1 MSAEVEARGLEAGG
15 SQDDGLQ
22 GMKEYRLVKDT
33 ELRFEVENNEIVH
46 VQLKEGL
53 AEVFG
58 TELLKNRT
66 YKFTALSKV
75 AVYTWHG
82 CCLHLKGKT
91 EVAYI
96 AKDTPMTTYLNTHA
110 ALEQMRQQ
118 AEQEGTRGPRVM
130 IVGPTDVGKS
140 TLCRLLLNYAVRVG
154 RRPTFVDIDVGQ
166 GVISVPG
173 TIGALLIE
181 RPADVEEGFSLAG
194 PLVYHFGATTPGNN
208 MKLYTLLLSNM
219 AGVFNRRCMNNQKA
233 GVSGCII
240 NTCGWIK
247 GDGYKCITH
256 AVKAFEVDVIIVL
269 DQERLYNELVRD
281 MPSFVKVVLQQKSGG
296 VVERTRPFRTKVRD
310 SRIRE
315 YFYGFEKCFYPH
327 SFDVRFSDVEI
338 FKIGAPAVP
347 NSCLP
352 LGMTPEDNQTKL
364 VAVQPSSELSHHI
377 LSVSLAKIRDDDLI
391 KTNVAGFICVTHVD
405 MDRRVFTV
413 LSPAPRPLP
422 RRYLLVSDVQFM
434 DIQQ

>member
-1 MSAEVEARGLEAGG
+1 MATAAEASGVEPGG
-15 SQDDGLQ
+15 SQDDSQQ
-22 GMKEYRLVKDT
+22 GIKEYKLEKDS
-33 ELRFEVENNEIVH
+33 ELRFEVETDEIVELR
-46 VQLKEGL
+46 LKEGL

-58 TELLKNRT
+58 TELLKSRV
-66 YKFTALSKV
+66 YKFTSLAKV

-82 CCLHLKGKT
+82 CSLNLKGKT

-96 AKDTPMTTYLNTHA
+96 SRDTPMTVYLNTHA

-130 IVGPTDVGKS
+130 VIGPTDVGKS
-140 TLCRLLLNYAVRVG
+140 TVCRLLLNYAVRVG

-181 RPADVEEGFSLAG
+181 RPADIEEGFSLAG
-194 PLVYHFGATTPGNN
+194 PLVYHFGATTPGANL
-208 MKLYTLLLSNM
+208 KLYTLLVSSM
-219 AGVFNRRCMNNQKA
+219 AEVFNKRCMTNQRA
-233 GVSGCII
+233 SVSGCVI

-256 AVKAFEVDVIIVL
+256 AAKAFEVDVIVVL

-296 VVERTRPFRTKVRD
+296 VVERTRAFRSTARD

-315 YFYGFEKCFYPH
+315 YFYGFENCFYPH
-327 SFDVRFSDVEI
+327 SFEVRFSDVEI

-364 VAVQPSSELSHHI
+364 VAVQPSNELSHHL
-377 LSVSLAKIRDDDLI
+377 LSVSLAKSKEDDLL
-391 KTNVAGFICVTHVD
+391 KTNVAGFVCVTHVD

-422 RRYLLVSDVQFM
+422 RRYLLLSEVQFM
-434 DIQQ
+434 DLHQ